1 MRGGGVKG
9 RLELFR
15 KFIRFGRARLPLA
28 GRTAARIS
36 PFGLKAAFETNL
48 GLVAVPEEP
57 IGGYIYKS
65 GGGDSTIWQL
75 FAEAIYI

>member
-1 MRGGGVKG
+1 MHSCHQDPDFYHKPTEYNNYDR
-9 RLELFR
+9 RCP
-15 KFIRFGRARLPLA
+15 KFQNL
-28 GRTAARIS
+28 S
-36 PFGLKAAFETNL
+36 PFGEKAAFETNL
-48 GLVAVPEEP
+48 GLVAVPEDP